1 MDVIHTIGRRKTS
14 VARIFVSEGKGEITV
29 NKKKYN
35 DYFPTSTLQYKV
47 VQPLALT
54 DTEGNYDIKVTVVG
68 GGSNASR
75 SCSPSCFT
83 CFVSNQR
90 KTSSCAQTRRFGHVT
105 HAWLN
110 GKNSVKRK
118 PERNSNSQND
128 NLFLLLFLKK
138 GVCSLTLI
146 TRCPI
151 GLASK

>member
-68 GGSNASR
+68 GGSNGQAEAVRLAVSR
-75 SCSPSCFT
+75 ALCQINEEHRL
-83 CFVSNQR
+83 V
-90 KTSSCAQTRRFGHVT
+90 
-105 HAWLN
+105 L
-110 GKNSVKRK
+110 K
-118 PERNSNSQND
+118 PEG
-128 NLFLLLFLKK
+128 LLTRDPRMVERKK
-138 GVCSLTLI
+138 FGQKKA
-146 TRCPI
+146 RKKFQF
-151 GLASK
+151 SKR